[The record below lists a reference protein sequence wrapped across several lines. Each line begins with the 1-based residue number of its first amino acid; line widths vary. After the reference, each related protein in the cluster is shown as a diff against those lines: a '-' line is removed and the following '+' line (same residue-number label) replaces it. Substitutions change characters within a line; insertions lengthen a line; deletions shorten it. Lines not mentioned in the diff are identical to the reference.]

1 MKVEKEFP
9 LMNFSLRRLP
19 LFILIKTRKQT
30 IEMNLRKKGHG
41 IFFSRFGVFISKK
54 KNHINI
60 CTLLLT
66 KHPYTK
72 GFPRQNVVETILF
85 RRNSKTHFGRP
96 ATRRRPLGE
105 REVNPSARSLG

>member
-72 GFPRQNVVETILF
+72 GFQDKTLSRLFSFEEILKHTSAGRQQE
-85 RRNSKTHFGRP
+85 GG
-96 ATRRRPLGE
+96 PLGKGKSI
-105 REVNPSARSLG
+105 RLPVL

>member
-54 KNHINI
+54 K
-60 CTLLLT
+60 
-66 KHPYTK
+66 
-72 GFPRQNVVETILF
+72 TILT
-85 RRNSKTHFGRP
+85 SVHYY
-96 ATRRRPLGE
+96 
-105 REVNPSARSLG
+105 